1 MTDRP
6 ISSKRSKPKPQVD
19 IGTVLL
25 VLAAIIGVI
34 FVCIFI
40 NMLAGETENELNAP
54 VVTPTQTPVPTVIQR
69 VTVAPTT
76 AVPKVNV
83 TANTTQ
89 TQVPIETIYVT
100 AEKSVLLNYTYNS
113 NTYRMS
119 VPLDDKLATIYNN
132 KKPGYVCT
140 RYNDDISACTQ
151 KENETF
157 YLNYTNDAYQ
167 NGVLN
172 DIVSTIQKQTENP
185 DDQARIAISMV
196 QQIPYDTKKP
206 TNNMRYPYMVIYDGK
221 GLCGEK
227 STLLAALLQRL
238 GYGVALY
245 HYEAEKHMALGIKS
259 PSQYAYRNTGYA
271 FIETTNPSIPTDS
284 SGNYT
289 SIGKLTSMPFVY
301 VVSNGRTMSSIA
313 FEANDL
319 SEYNRITS
327 STKDGILNTADY
339 NQWQSIN
346 KKYGLMI
353 K

>member
-1 MTDRP
+1 M
-6 ISSKRSKPKPQVD
+6 V
-19 IGTVLL
+19 GTVLL

-54 VVTPTQTPVPTVIQR
+54 IPTPTTTPVPTTTR
-69 VTVAPTT
+69 PVTVAPTT
-76 AVPKVNV
+76 AVPKVNATV
-83 TANTTQ
+83 NV
-89 TQVPIETIYVT
+89 TQVPVETIYVT
-100 AEKSVLLNYTYNS
+100 AERSVLLNYTYNS
-113 NTYRMS
+113 NPYRMS
-119 VPLDDKLATIYNN
+119 VPLDDKLAKIYST

-157 YLNYTNDAYQ
+157 YLNYVNDPYQ

-172 DIVSTIQKQTENP
+172 DIISTIQSQTSNP

-196 QQIPYDTKKP
+196 QQIPYDNVKP

-227 STLLAALLQRL
+227 SALLAALLQRL
-238 GYGVALY
+238 GYGVALF
-245 HYEAEKHMALGIKS
+245 HFEPEKHMSLAVKA
-259 PSQYAYRNTGYA
+259 PTQYAYKGTGYA
-271 FIETTNPSIPTDS
+271 FIESTSPSIPTDS

-301 VVSNGRTMSSIA
+301 VVSNGRSMNSIA

-346 KKYGLMI
+346 KKYGLVV